1 MAEKSDVFIVKQ
13 DLNPAAQSFP
23 IPDRFA
29 ASPKVSPM
37 RLLGEITGVYME
49 EEDELE
55 YLERERLG
63 RTEPEDLPEDDVV
76 ELAFAASLTDQEQVE
91 DEDEDE
97 EEKMLYRP
105 QSMQR
110 YAIISSWNAEV

>member
-1 MAEKSDVFIVKQ
+1 
-13 DLNPAAQSFP
+13 
-23 IPDRFA
+23 
-29 ASPKVSPM
+29 M

-49 EEDELE
+49 EEDELD

-91 DEDEDE
+91 DEDE

-110 YAIISSWNAEV
+110 YAILSS